1 MSKYIARPSHSEKWG
16 GGNLNKVSQR
26 INVEDKTDLCA
37 TPIHAGAGRV
47 DTSSKPDVRED
58 DFERFLAHI
67 EFKVLWKLILTAIEK
82 QDFIFSA
89 GGLAINLE

>member
-1 MSKYIARPSHSEKWG
+1 MSH
-16 GGNLNKVSQR
+16 R
-26 INVEDKTDLCA
+26 INVEDKTNLCA
-37 TPIHAGAGRV
+37 APIHAGGGRV

-89 GGLAINLE
+89 GGLAINHEWDSVYQETGPPYPDSG